1 MHDETFLVTQGTL
14 RFHGKDGAIIDAHT
28 GDYVTVPPRAP
39 HTFVSFHAQTFYPST
54 GSITLNTPLIFV
66 LDDKNPTLAADMPKR
81 QNIRDVLQYQS
92 SYIPCHQPLHTL
104 PPLSNPPQ
112 ISRIH

>member
-39 HTFVSFHAQTFYPST
+39 HTFVSSHSQNLLSLSRQYH
-54 GSITLNTPLIFV
+54 
-66 LDDKNPTLAADMPKR
+66 PK
-81 QNIRDVLQYQS
+81 YT
-92 SYIPCHQPLHTL
+92 SYFCP
-104 PPLSNPPQ
+104 
-112 ISRIH
+112 